1 MKFVL
6 ASRNAHKLEEM
17 QQILSA
23 QGIEVMLQSDIG
35 LDLEVEETGET
46 FLENA
51 RLKAIAVM
59 QASGLPAIADD
70 SGLCVNCLN
79 GGPGIYSARY
89 GGEGLT
95 DKERYELLLELT
107 AGQAQRAAR
116 FVSVIVCALPN
127 GDLLEAEGSCEG
139 KLAYAPRGEGGF
151 GYDPIF
157 FLPTLKKTF
166 AQLTEEEKNQV
177 SHRANALRNFQQVWQ
192 NYQAKQ

>member
-6 ASRNAHKLEEM
+6 ASRNAHKLVEM
-17 QQILSA
+17 QEILSA

-51 RLKAIAVM
+51 RLKAVAVM

-70 SGLCVNCLN
+70 SGLCVDCLK
-79 GGPGIYSARY
+79 GAPGIYSARY
-89 GGEGLT
+89 GGEGLS
-95 DKERYELLLELT
+95 DRERYQMLLQAVSGQPKRT
-107 AGQAQRAAR
+107 AH
-116 FVSVIVCALPN
+116 FVSAIVCAMPN
-127 GDLLEAEGSCEG
+127 GDLIEAEGSCEG
-139 KLAYAPRGEGGF
+139 TLAYAPKGEGGF

-157 FLPTLKKTF
+157 FVPSLKKTF
-166 AQLTEEEKNQV
+166 AQLTEEEKNQI

-192 NYQAKQ
+192 DYQTK